1 MTKLKRLISFSKK
14 VKNNLALYRK
24 ILKDERT
31 PLLPKILLWIALGYL
46 LMPFDIIPDFIPILG
61 QLDDIL
67 LVTLLIYIS
76 IKLIPKDLIDE
87 YRVNLA

>member
-1 MTKLKRLISFSKK
+1 M
-14 VKNNLALYRK
+14 ALYRK